1 MKNKIYEFLKM
12 IIKYGSNGN
21 IELGDTLIV
30 QLAEYD
36 NDVIECFKL
45 IKDEFKLREII
56 FIDKN
61 YKELYYLLKDT
72 EFDKISKLVPKIN
85 INSNEKN
92 TTVIMAYDNSIFSYE
107 NKLYREETIE
117 DKYNEYIETDLD
129 INSKYYN
136 LLEKCNYII
145 VAFPSNEWSKQLSI
159 KKDMLWSSLFK
170 TTYLNKDELNEEREK
185 LDYLTKYLNALKI
198 KELYFNNRLG
208 TDLKIGLSNY
218 SRFVTSY
225 DNEFTNKIG
234 YTFNFP
240 SYEIYTAPN
249 MYLAEGKVV
258 VSHQTH
264 FQGIDFLNSSI
275 EFKNGKVESI
285 LNNQNNDIIM
295 NQINNLNR
303 IGEIALVSSDS
314 PIARLNQNF
323 NNLLLDENAGCHLA
337 LGDSL
342 DECFDI
348 RDKENKQNY
357 NFNASEYHC
366 DIVFGTPDINVECK
380 TSTGKKKVLINNGK
394 WVL

>member
-1 MKNKIYEFLKM
+1 MKTKIYEYLKM
-12 IIKYGSNGN
+12 IVNYGSNGN
-21 IELGDTLIV
+21 IKSGDTLIV

-45 IKDEFKLREII
+45 IKDEFKLKDII

-72 EFDKISKLVPKIN
+72 EFDKISTLVPKIN
-85 INSNEKN
+85 ITSNKKN
-92 TTVIMAYDNSIFSYE
+92 TTVIMAYDNSISVYE

-117 DKYNEYIETDLD
+117 NKYDEYIETDLD
-129 INSKYYN
+129 INRKYYN

-145 VAFPSNEWSKQLSI
+145 VALPSNEWSKQLDI
-159 KKDMLWSSLFK
+159 KKDILWKYLFQ
-170 TTYLNKDELNEEREK
+170 TTYLNKDELNEERKK
-185 LDYLTKYLNALKI
+185 LDYLTKYLNNLKI
-198 KELYFNNRLG
+198 KELYFNNSLG

-225 DNEFTNKIG
+225 DNESTNKIG

-240 SYEIYTAPN
+240 SYEIYTAPD

-258 VSHQTH
+258 VSQQTH
-264 FQGIDFLNSSI
+264 FQGIDFLNTSI

-285 LNNQNNDIIM
+285 LNNQNNNIIM
-295 NQINNLNR
+295 NPINNLNR

-342 DECFDI
+342 DECFSI
-348 RDKENKQNY
+348 EDKISKKNY

-366 DIVFGTPDINVECK
+366 DIVFGTSDINVECK

-394 WVL
+394 WIL